1 MANFAHIIPFLRRA
15 EGGYV
20 NNTNDEG
27 GETMDGVTWAT
38 WQSVFGN
45 THDRFLAMSNEDW
58 GMIFKKNYWDQM
70 LGDQINSQ
78 RISDAVVDWVY
89 NSGKHYPEADVQDI
103 LIHSFGQHIGE
114 DGDFGP
120 ATIDSINSA
129 DEPTLYADII
139 TKRFWYFD
147 QCVILRPS
155 NSEFLQGWKNR
166 ISHLQTFEETGQLV

>member
-120 ATIDSINSA
+120 KTKLAVRENITDNKAFALDYLQARRNFYTSLADAKPKFKQFLKGWLNRCSDLQEFVESA
-129 DEPTLYADII
+129 
-139 TKRFWYFD
+139 
-147 QCVILRPS
+147 
-155 NSEFLQGWKNR
+155 
-166 ISHLQTFEETGQLV
+166 